1 MTRRRGLFAAAVLG
15 FALAAATAW
24 ALAAVDVR
32 ATAAPAAVRAAAAP
46 VVGEV
51 TSLTAGGRRLRVT
64 PAGGGRKTSLR
75 KGSELRRGDVVDVGA
90 GVKATILLTRPAGVP
105 ADTELVFVRSSDGRE
120 RDIAL
125 KAKGSRQTIVT
136 IG

>member
-1 MTRRRGLFAAAVLG
+1 MTALRRPRTAGMLAFG
-15 FALAAATAW
+15 LAAAAAW
-24 ALAAVDVR
+24 VLASGDPG
-32 ATAAPAAVRAAAAP
+32 ATASPTATPAAAAT

-51 TSLTAGGRRLRVT
+51 TSLRAGAGKLRAT

-75 KGSELRRGDVVDVGA
+75 KGSDLRRGDVIDIGP

-105 ADTELVFVRSSDGRE
+105 TDAELVFVRSSDGRE
-120 RDIAL
+120 RDLAL
-125 KAKGSRQTIVT
+125 KAKGSRQTVIT